1 MHKPTATI
9 IITTITTVVALS
21 ALAAGM
27 ATAAKPEFLPANG
40 KFPVKFTSHSGPGS
54 LKNGA
59 LAIECKSET
68 DKGEITGTKTV
79 TDTIDFE
86 KCDALGLAMHSLGD
100 SGETILTTVTGEL
113 CYINEA
119 KKEVGLLLTPT
130 AKVHIEVPAA
140 GELILLLGSVTGAL
154 TPINVS
160 TLEFRLLFKEVGG
173 AQNLGCG
180 EKVEALDSGVNEGEE
195 TSAILVNHTIIGLL
209 EQTIT
214 LDA

>member
-1 MHKPTATI
+1 MRKLTI
-9 IITTITTVVALS
+9 ISLAITAVVALS
-21 ALAAGM
+21 AIAAGM

-40 KFPVKFTSHSGPGS
+40 TFPVKFTSHAGPGS
-54 LKNGA
+54 LKSGA
-59 LAIECKSET
+59 LEIKCQAET
-68 DKGEITGTKTV
+68 DKGEITGAKTV

-86 KCDALGLAMHSLGD
+86 KCAALGFAAHSLGD

-119 KKEVGLLLTPT
+119 KKEVGLLVTPT

-140 GELILLLGSVTGAL
+140 GALIIVLGSVTGAL
-154 TPINVS
+154 TPINVL

-180 EKVEALDSGVNEGEE
+180 EKVEALDSGTNEGEE

-209 EQTIT
+209 GQTVT